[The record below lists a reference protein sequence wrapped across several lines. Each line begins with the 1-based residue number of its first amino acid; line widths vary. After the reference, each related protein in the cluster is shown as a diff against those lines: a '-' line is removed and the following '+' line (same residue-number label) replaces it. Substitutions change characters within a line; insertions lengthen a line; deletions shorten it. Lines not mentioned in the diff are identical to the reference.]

1 MRRSQFTDDEIIRL
15 LREADGGAPVSEI
28 CRTAAISLRT
38 FYRWRQRFSGMEPA
52 ELSEMRALQIENRR
66 LRAVLEDLVR
76 GPGPAR
82 CRGSVRPSPPDRQEE
97 QQCVAPGSRGGMLY
111 YASLR
116 ARP

>member
-15 LREADGGAPVSEI
+15 LREADGGTPVSEI
-28 CRTAAISLRT
+28 CRTAAVSMRT
-38 FYRWRQRFSGMEPA
+38 FYRWRQRFNGMEPA

-76 GPGPAR
+76 GPGMTRPS
-82 CRGSVRPSPPDRQEE
+82 GSVAPSPQAHE
-97 QQCVAPGSRGGMLY
+97 QDHRGTPGTRGGMLY

>member
-15 LREADGGAPVSEI
+15 LREADGGTPVSEI
-28 CRTAAISLRT
+28 CRTAAVSMRT
-38 FYRWRQRFSGMEPA
+38 FYRWRQRFNGMEPA

-76 GPGPAR
+76 GPGMAR
-82 CRGSVRPSPPDRQEE
+82 PRGSAAPSPVQE
-97 QQCVAPGSRGGMLY
+97 QDHHGGAPSSRGGMLY